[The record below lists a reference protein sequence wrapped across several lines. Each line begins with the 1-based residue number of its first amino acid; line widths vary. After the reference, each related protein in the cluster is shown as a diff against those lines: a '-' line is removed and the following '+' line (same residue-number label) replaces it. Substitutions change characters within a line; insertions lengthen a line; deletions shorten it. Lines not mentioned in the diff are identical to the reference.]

1 MATHAQASTGDHDSL
16 ILNAFPIT
24 IRSCKRRIHE
34 SPRLLYRAFVRNE
47 LSGKEAVAV
56 HTDGRR
62 GIRCTCLRASHRQE
76 QRNNRGPRERC
87 KADFLGWKKG
97 YGSMYESFRLPLP
110 HPYMHT
116 RMFVSQPLCDTR
128 PNWRHPVLKHTE
140 RQWLESPMLQG
151 IPSLEERNGGRIARV
166 EDVAA

>member
-1 MATHAQASTGDHDSL
+1 MRLSACIAQAGTKKQPG
-16 ILNAFPIT
+16 P
-24 IRSCKRRIHE
+24 
-34 SPRLLYRAFVRNE
+34 PRKMQ
-47 LSGKEAVAV
+47 SGFFGVE
-56 HTDGRR
+56 
-62 GIRCTCLRASHRQE
+62 
-76 QRNNRGPRERC
+76 ERV
-87 KADFLGWKKG
+87 WH
-97 YGSMYESFRLPLP
+97 MYESFRLPLP